1 MGCPTGSTI
10 AVVPEG
16 PVVTVKAK
24 SALEQI
30 VPLTQ
35 NKSASQRV
43 AERLRELIASGNL
56 VPGEKL
62 PSENELVR
70 ALQVSRPVVREALRG
85 LSMMGIV
92 ESRQGGGCYVTD
104 LTPSRLM
111 EPFSF
116 YLSLE
121 NSTLDEIFRA
131 RSVIDTALAED
142 AARKAGVE
150 QVGRLAQMAG
160 LGPGLVGDPIGFRV
174 MDAEFHDLIAEAAQN
189 AFLRRMS
196 QSLYELAIDLRR
208 KASETD
214 GVLDQSARDHQ
225 AIAGAIAAG
234 DPRMAGAAMAAH
246 VEHIRLTT
254 FAAAA
259 AAEE

>member
-1 MGCPTGSTI
+1 M
-10 AVVPEG
+10 
-16 PVVTVKAK
+16 K

-30 VPLTQ
+30 TPLTQ

-56 VPGEKL
+56 TPGDKL

-92 ESRQGGGCYVTD
+92 ESRQGGGCFVTD
-104 LTPSRLM
+104 LKPSRLM

-121 NSTLDEIFRA
+121 SSNLEEIFRA
-131 RSVIDTALAED
+131 RQVIDTALAEE
-142 AARKAGVE
+142 AARRADQAQIRRLGHMAE
-150 QVGRLAQMAG
+150 QGPALAS
-160 LGPGLVGDPIGFRV
+160 DPIGFRV
-174 MDAEFHDLIAEAAQN
+174 MDAEFHDLIAEAARN

-196 QSLYELAIDLRR
+196 QSLYELAIELRR
-208 KASETD
+208 RASETA
-214 GVLDQSARDHQ
+214 GVLEQSARDHQ
-225 AIAGAIAAG
+225 AIAAAIAATDG
-234 DPRMAGAAMAAH
+234 PAAAAAMAAH
-246 VEHIRLTT
+246 VEHIRQTT
-254 FAAAA
+254 LAAARGD
-259 AAEE
+259 